1 MINVVKRIWRIART
15 LASGIRSSPQSIR
28 VAPMWGRR
36 VAIRARVAKHLACTA
51 APRRKNLRVLHVS
64 PSAMKPIFAACS
76 EMLAGMVKVVGG
88 VLSPTALVADNERE

>member
-1 MINVVKRIWRIART
+1 VIART
-15 LASGIRSSPQSIR
+15 LASGMRSNPPSLR
-28 VAPMWGRR
+28 VAPMRGR
-36 VAIRARVAKHLACTA
+36 VARRARVAKHLACTA